1 MRATISLASPPVLGT
16 AHCATT
22 KVTSTH
28 RPNLNK
34 IQYKLPSIISG
45 SCKSYNLFCSR
56 GHSALILTPSPW
68 APVKHVTRLHKLQ
81 YHPTSPTQLSPE
93 SSYADI
99 LISSGSCKT
108 YTLFFYKGHTAL
120 ILQIQNMQYLLYH
133 TQKHLGGNIQYWLC
147 MDLNFVEKWVF
158 LSKIFNL
165 IRWELVN

>member
-45 SCKSYNLFCSR
+45 SCKTYNLFCSR

-93 SSYADI
+93 SSYADF

-108 YTLFFYKGHTAL
+108 YTLFFYKGHTKHWSCKYKICNIYFIIFRNTWEEIYNIGSAWIW
-120 ILQIQNMQYLLYH
+120 ILWKNGY
-133 TQKHLGGNIQYWLC
+133 
-147 MDLNFVEKWVF
+147 FF
-158 LSKIFNL
+158 
-165 IRWELVN
+165 